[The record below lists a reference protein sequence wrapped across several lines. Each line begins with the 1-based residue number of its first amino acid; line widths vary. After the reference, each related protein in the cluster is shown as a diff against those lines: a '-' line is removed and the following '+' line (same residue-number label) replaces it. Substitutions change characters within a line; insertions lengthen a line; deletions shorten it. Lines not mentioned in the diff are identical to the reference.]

1 MSKAFLETL
10 ITVTL
15 DRRKY
20 SESSSSY
27 TVGQVLRFFIFPP
40 KCINNLCKTKFS
52 VCIPLAQ
59 KKKKLLWSVPCIQN
73 WLGKFCLQRGFMHS
87 CIILQMGLVFPYL
100 QWREAWKNCNGS
112 FGYKGESVVLVA
124 WGFKKLTEV
133 FQFFTMRTIGQYNGY
148 WVF

>member
-59 KKKKLLWSVPCIQN
+59 KRRN
-73 WLGKFCLQRGFMHS
+73 FCEA
-87 CIILQMGLVFPYL
+87 YL
-100 QWREAWKNCNGS
+100 AFRTGWGS
-112 FGYKGESVVLVA
+112 FVYREDLCILA
-124 WGFKKLTEV
+124 
-133 FQFFTMRTIGQYNGY
+133 
-148 WVF
+148 